1 MTLDQLDDLASGMER
16 KWGIDRLPRLMPQAW
31 RTKFDALKAQLDAA
45 ITSGTDTTE
54 AATALAKAWRMMDAK
69 AVEQGS
75 FPLDAKCYEVRRG
88 GMTFA
93 IAPDAETARACSL
106 LAQWEQREVTIYTA
120 DALLDAARANPTLQA
135 IHATFPGA
143 MVTAMPTEFRP
154 GKRKTTDLDDVIPFP
169 NPEEGE
175 AA

>member
-1 MTLDQLDDLASGMER
+1 MTLDQLDDLASSMER
-16 KWGIDRLPRLMPQAW
+16 RWGIDRLPRLMPQAW
-31 RTKFDALKAQLDAA
+31 RTKFDTLKAQLDAA
-45 ITSGTDTTE
+45 ITSGSDTTE

-69 AVEQGS
+69 ATEQGS
-75 FPLDAKCYEVRRG
+75 FPLPPACYSIRCEDSIVE
-88 GMTFA
+88 
-93 IAPDAETARACSL
+93 IAETQEHA
-106 LAQWEQREVTIYTA
+106 T
-120 DALLDAARANPTLQA
+120 ALLWWAKNEGRTVAVWTLA
-135 IHATFPGA
+135 EVATVLNLHGIAHKAKEVFPGA